1 MDTKDICEMDEF
13 KNDPQCKKKNKK
25 NCGISDD
32 IFWAVVLVTVS
43 FFTRIWYMIVDRIL
57 TKLFGIKKDDY
68 ELAFLGLVSLVIL
81 LLLSQCFDVNI
92 AMD

>member
-1 MDTKDICEMDEF
+1 MDTVDICEMDEF
-13 KNDPQCKKKNKK
+13 KDDPSCKKKSKTK
-25 NCGISDD
+25 CGLPED
-32 IFWAVVLVTVS
+32 IFWAVVLVAVS

-81 LLLSQCFDVNI
+81 LVFTQCFDVNI
-92 AMD
+92 KMD

>member
-1 MDTKDICEMDEF
+1 MDTTDICEMDEF
-13 KNDPQCKKKNKK
+13 KDDPSCKKSSK
-25 NCGISDD
+25 NCGLTTD
-32 IFWAVVLVTVS
+32 IFWAIVLITVS

-68 ELAFLGLVSLVIL
+68 ELAFLGVVSLIVL
-81 LLLSQCFDVNI
+81 LTLTQGFDVNI